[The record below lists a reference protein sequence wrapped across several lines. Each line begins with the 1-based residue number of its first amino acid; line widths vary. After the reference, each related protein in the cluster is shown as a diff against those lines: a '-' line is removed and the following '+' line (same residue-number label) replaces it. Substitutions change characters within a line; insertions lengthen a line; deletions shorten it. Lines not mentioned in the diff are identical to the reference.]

1 MDGTMEL
8 ADYVLTIALGGAF
21 LLGLMFIVMRREAQV
36 NLQSGMSAEGLLQQ
50 QSGMGFG
57 KAKKNLERKLA
68 TIQDLLRQQNQG
80 DRQLAEER
88 FNRRRQEQASA
99 EEEARRQRELLE
111 EQRQSELEE
120 ARRREEEEAARRAAE
135 RDEEEARLAAEQEA
149 ARQSDL
155 AAAEEERLAEIEAAR
170 QQEMLESREAAQRA
184 MAELRARLEREG
196 AQSSDVQISLMWNN
210 YNDLDLH
217 VVCPSGERI
226 HGGNKKSACGGELD
240 VDANVRAETRKPIEN
255 VFWEEGKAPAGRY
268 QVYVHYYKKHKKRR
282 SKDPT
287 KFQVIINE
295 GGDPREYN
303 GELSMGD
310 PIMLVAEF
318 NLPSPE
324 ERAAR
329 RAALEEELRAAGMD
343 VPEAAAAI
351 SEVEQNR
358 QAEMEA
364 AEAERLAEIEAARE
378 QEMLEAKAAAQR
390 AMSELQARL
399 EREGAQSSDVQI
411 SLMWNNYNDLD
422 LHVVCPSGERIHG
435 GNKKSAC
442 GGELDVDANVRAETR
457 KPVENVFWEEGK
469 APAGTYQVYVHH
481 YKKHQKRKSKDPT
494 KFQVIVTPGG
504 EPLEYSGELSS
515 GDPIMLVTE
524 FNLPSQEEREA
535 RKRELEAEIEAASRA
550 FNDQNTEDKVE
561 ASADADSLVETLED
575 GAEPEMNVGE
585 DVEGQDD
592 SSDELP
598 SAPDLDALSED

>member
-1 MDGTMEL
+1 MPL
-8 ADYVLTIALGGAF
+8 ADYVLTVALGGAF
-21 LLGLMFIVMRREAQV
+21 AVGLLFIVMRREARV
-36 NLQSGMSAEGLLQQ
+36 NLQSGMTAEGLLQQ
-50 QSGMGFG
+50 HSGMGFG
-57 KAKKNLERKLA
+57 KAKKNLDRKLA

-80 DRQLAEER
+80 DRRLAEER
-88 FNRRRQEQASA
+88 FNQRRQQQQEV
-99 EEEARRQRELLE
+99 EAAAQQERDIENAR
-111 EQRQSELEE
+111 RQSELEE

-135 RDEEEARLAAEQEA
+135 RDAEEARLAAELEDQRQNELAEA
-149 ARQSDL
+149 EDQ
-155 AAAEEERLAEIEAAR
+155 RLAEIEAAR
-170 QQEMLESREAAQRA
+170 EQEMLESRDAAQRA
-184 MAELRARLEREG
+184 MSELRARLEREG

-217 VVCPSGERI
+217 VVCPSGERL
-226 HGGNKKSACGGELD
+226 HGGNKMSACGGELD
-240 VDANVRAETRKPIEN
+240 VDANVRAETRKPVEN
-255 VFWEEGKAPAGRY
+255 VFWEEGQAPAGRY

-287 KFQVIINE
+287 KFQVIINQ

-324 ERAAR
+324 ERAAT

-343 VPEAAAAI
+343 VPESQAAI
-351 SEVEQNR
+351 AEVEETR

-378 QEMLEAKAAAQR
+378 QEVPEAKEAAQR

-469 APAGTYQVYVHH
+469 APAGKYQVYVHH

-504 EPLEYSGELSS
+504 DPLEYNGELSS
-515 GDPIMLVTE
+515 GDPIMLVAE
-524 FNLPSQEEREA
+524 FTLPSPEEREA
-535 RKRELEAEIEAASRA
+535 RRLELEAEIREAARSL
-550 FNDQNTEDKVE
+550 DDVSVE
-561 ASADADSLVETLED
+561 RKTDPVEQDE
-575 GAEPEMNVGE
+575 VGDD
-585 DVEGQDD
+585 DVD
-592 SSDELP
+592 LP
-598 SAPDLDALSED
+598 SAPDLDILTAEE